1 MSQPPQCA
9 RIGFASALTLL
20 AIGAGG
26 AEAQVYNFE
35 QASYTVTE
43 GPEFL
48 EFVEICVVRT
58 GDLSNR
64 IDALVST
71 VDGTATSSA
80 FGMDFLAWNEVSF
93 QFPAG
98 VARRCGPLGIFDDQ
112 LEEGVEQFTVVIAHV
127 FPPGQ
132 VGPRSEATVTILDDE
147 SPADGVV
154 VGFTDHGHLWAD
166 DPVIPYEITVTNSG
180 PPIADL
186 VVTEIVPVNTVHVAE
201 ESTPGWSCA
210 PGPDEGS
217 RCEFALG
224 DLPTGAS
231 RILLFVARVLD
242 GTPEGFEV
250 LNSIDIAWAGGGA
263 VAPSSTAG
271 SGSILDFFYTDCAL
285 GTLPGPPC
293 SVTRITYDSI
303 GCCFYFMLSEA
314 CEDVCLVDCR

>member
-1 MSQPPQCA
+1 MNHSPRRA
-9 RIGFASALTLL
+9 RTGLASALTLL

-80 FGMDFLAWNEVSF
+80 FGMDFLAWNEASF

-98 VARRCGPLGIFDDQ
+98 VARRCGALGIFDDQ
-112 LEEGVEQFTVVIAHV
+112 LEEGLEQFTVVIAHV

-132 VGPRSEATVTILDDE
+132 VGARSEATVSILDDD
-147 SPADGVV
+147 SPPEDLV
-154 VGFTDHGHLWAD
+154 FRITDNGHRWGD
-166 DPVIPYEITVTNSG
+166 DPVIPYEITVENNG
-180 PPIADL
+180 PPRSDL
-186 VVTEIVPVNTVHVAE
+186 IVTEIVPAYTAFVPA
-201 ESTPGWSCA
+201 ESTPGWVCE

-217 RCEFALG
+217 SCGFALG
-224 DLPTGAS
+224 ELTTGGS
-231 RILLFVARVLD
+231 RVLIFATRVLA
-242 GTPEGFEV
+242 GTPAEV
-250 LNSIDIAWAGGGA
+250 EIYNEAF
-263 VAPSSTAG
+263 
-271 SGSILDFFYTDCAL
+271 LDLGTSQAAL
-285 GTLPGPPC
+285 GVSERRRTCILASGEYCILWVSSFADLGCLCLFNLC
-293 SVTRITYDSI
+293 SD
-303 GCCFYFMLSEA
+303 
-314 CEDVCLVDCR
+314 